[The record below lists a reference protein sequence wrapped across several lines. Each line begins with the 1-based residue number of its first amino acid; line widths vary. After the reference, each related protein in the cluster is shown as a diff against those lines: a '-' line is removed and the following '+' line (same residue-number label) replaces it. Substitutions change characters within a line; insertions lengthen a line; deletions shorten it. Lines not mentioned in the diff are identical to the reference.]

1 MLPSLRKRPH
11 SSVLT
16 AVLLSLSLAT
26 TALAADWPMWR
37 CDAARSAATE
47 QELSSDL
54 HLQWV
59 RQFPALEPA
68 WPDEP
73 RMRFDAS
80 YQPVVVGKTIFVA
93 SPRSD
98 TLVAL
103 DTDTGAARWHFF
115 ADGPIRFAPMAWRE
129 RVYFSCDD
137 GCLYCLS
144 AQDGTLLWRFQ
155 AAPAGR
161 KVLGNGR
168 LISSWPARGAPVIVD
183 DTVYFAAGIWPFMGI
198 FIHALDAQTGD
209 VVWVNDATGSVFMPQ
224 PHGGALA
231 FAGVAPQGYMVAA
244 GERLIVPNGRAVPAV
259 FDRHTGEMLY
269 FHLAENKD
277 QGNFAASAT
286 DGLFFNSG
294 RVFGLE
300 TGTPSGFLPPD
311 PIPTEEAIYA
321 AADGSIVAYDP
332 GTAHVATWTVDD
344 GREVSRL
351 TVDTLWQAPAD
362 VDRLWLKAGS
372 LLLASAGQTV
382 KALSL
387 GEGGLSAEPVW
398 QADLSATPSAMAAA
412 DGKLFVVT
420 LDGAIRCYGAGE
432 GQPLTHDFQPEA
444 VEAAPAAVARAG
456 EIIRLTG
463 ATAGYCLCLGLQDG
477 DLIAEL
483 ARQSDLHIIGV
494 DPRADR
500 IARLRERF
508 DAAGLYGSRIALLPG
523 QVQDVGLPPYL
534 ASLIVSEDAS
544 VLGLPGGRPRLSSIF
559 RSLRPY
565 GGTACLVI
573 GDAQHQSVAGSV
585 AASDLPGAEVA
596 RAGELTMLTRRGR
609 LPGSDD
615 WTHQYANVA
624 NTGVSR
630 DSLVKA
636 PLGLLWF
643 GGSSNVDI
651 LPRHG
656 HGPPEQ
662 VIGGRLFIEGPD
674 SLRANDVYTGRVIW
688 RRELPGFGAAYD
700 YTGHQ
705 PGANALGSNYAS
717 AADGIYVAY
726 GDRCLRL
733 DPATGET
740 LTELALPPGENG
752 GGPQRW
758 GYIGICED
766 LLIAGASPVIFEG
779 DEPPGRDENWD
790 ATSSR
795 QIVVMDRHTGEVLW
809 THDSTYCFRHN
820 AICAGAGRLFC
831 IDRLPDAIVARM
843 KRRGEELTTAPRL
856 AALDLRTG
864 EVLWSTTRDV
874 FGTFLS
880 YSAEHDLLLQS
891 GRPSR
896 DMLPD
901 EPGDRMIA
909 YRGRDGSVVWDA
921 HHEYG
926 GPPLLHGDT
935 IITQG
940 QAFSLLDGRPRMRR
954 NPLTGAE
961 TPWRFERFYGCN
973 TAIASEHLLTFRSGA
988 AGFFDLARDGGTGNM
1003 GGFKSGCT
1011 SNLVVANGV
1020 LNAPD
1025 YTRTCTCSYQNQTSL
1040 GLVHM
1045 PEAEMWTFNNL
1056 TLGDRPIARLGLNL
1070 GAPGDR
1076 RADDGTLWLEYPAV
1090 GGPSPELPVGVSPEQ
1105 ARWFRRHSSALQGGG
1120 YRWVGASGAEGL
1132 ARLSITL
1139 LPGDAAPRPYAV
1151 TLYFAEPEEV
1161 AAGERVFTVALQ
1173 GRTVLRDFDIVAAA
1187 GGPGRVVT
1195 RRFTGVEVADDLTVD
1210 LAPTQPDASRGPVL
1224 CGVEVATSPE

>member
-1 MLPSLRKRPH
+1 
-11 SSVLT
+11 
-16 AVLLSLSLAT
+16 
-26 TALAADWPMWR
+26 MWR
-37 CDAARSAATE
+37 HDAARSAATD
-47 QELSSDL
+47 QQLSSDL

-59 RQFPALEPA
+59 RECPPLEPA

-80 YQPVVVGKTIFVA
+80 YQPVVLGKTVFVA

-98 TLVAL
+98 HLLAL
-103 DTDTGAARWHFF
+103 DTDTGNEGWRFY
-115 ADGPIRFAPMAWRE
+115 ADGPIRFAPVAWRQ
-129 RVYFSCDD
+129 RIYFSCDD

-144 AQDGTLLWRFQ
+144 ATDGTLLWKFQ
-155 AAPAGR
+155 AAPSSR

-183 DTVYFAAGIWPFMGI
+183 ETAYFAAGIWPFMGI
-198 FIHALDAQTGD
+198 FIYALDAQTGELL
-209 VVWVNDATGSVFMPQ
+209 WVNDCAGSVFMPQ

-231 FAGVAPQGYMVAA
+231 FAGVAPQGYMVAV

-259 FDRHTGEMLY
+259 FDRNTGEMLY
-269 FHLAENKD
+269 FHLAESKYE
-277 QGNFAASAT
+277 GNFAASAT
-286 DGLFFNSG
+286 SGLFFNSG

-300 TGTPSGFLPPD
+300 AGTPPGVLPPD
-311 PIPTEEAIYA
+311 PIPTEDAIYA
-321 AADGSIVAYDP
+321 AADGSVVAYDP
-332 GTAHVATWTVDD
+332 RTAQVVTETTDD
-344 GREVSRL
+344 GNERSRL
-351 TVDTLWQAPAD
+351 EVDILWQAPAE

-372 LLLASAGQTV
+372 VLLASAGQTV

-387 GEGGLSAEPVW
+387 SEAGVAAEAMW
-398 QADLSATPSAMAAA
+398 QAELPSTPSAMAAA

-420 LDGAIRCYGAGE
+420 LDGTIRCYGPRE
-432 GQPLTHDFQPEA
+432 GQPVQHALRREA
-444 VEAAPAAVARAG
+444 PDVAGAAVTRAG
-456 EIIRLTG
+456 RIIDLTG
-463 ATAGYCLCLGLQDG
+463 ATAGYCLCLGLHSG

-494 DPRADR
+494 DPRAER
-500 IARLRERF
+500 IAGLRERF
-508 DAAGLYGSRIALLPG
+508 DAAGLYGTRIALLHG
-523 QVQDVGLPPYL
+523 QVHQVGLPPYL
-534 ASLIVSEDAS
+534 ASLIVSEDPSA
-544 VLGLPGGRPRLSSIF
+544 VALDAERPLVTTIF

-565 GGTACLVI
+565 GGTACL
-573 GDAQHQSVAGSV
+573 ALPEARHQGFASSV
-585 AASDLPGAEVA
+585 AASDLPNAQVT
-596 RAGELTMLTRRGR
+596 RAGEFTLLTRQGR

-630 DSLVKA
+630 DVLVKA

-688 RRELPGFGAAYD
+688 RRELPGFGAVYD

-717 AADGIYVAY
+717 AADGVYVAY

-740 LTELALPPGENG
+740 LSELVLPPADNG
-752 GGPQRW
+752 GGPQQW
-758 GYIGICED
+758 GYIGIWED

-779 DEPPGRDENWD
+779 DKPPGREENWD

-795 QIVVMDRHTGEVLW
+795 QIVVMDRHSGQVLW

-820 AICAGAGRLFC
+820 AICAGSGKLFC
-831 IDRLPDAIVARM
+831 VDRLPDAIVARM
-843 KRRGEELTTAPRL
+843 KRRGEELTTSPRL
-856 AALDLRTG
+856 AALDIRTG
-864 EVLWSTTRDV
+864 ELLWSTTADV

-880 YSAEHDLLLQS
+880 YSAERDLLLQS

-909 YRGRDGSVVWDA
+909 YRGADGSVVWDA
-921 HHEYG
+921 HHQYG

-940 QAFSLLDGRPRMRR
+940 QAFSLLDGRPRARR

-961 TPWRFERFYGCN
+961 SPWRFERFYGCN

-1011 SNLVVANGV
+1011 SNLIVANGV

-1045 PEAEMWTFNNL
+1045 PDAEMWTFNNL
-1056 TLGDRPIARLGLNL
+1056 SLGDQPVARMGLNL

-1076 RADDGTLWLEYPAV
+1076 RADDGTLWLEYPTV
-1090 GGPSPELPVGVSPEQ
+1090 GGPSPELRASVSPEEVS
-1105 ARWFRRHSSALQGGG
+1105 WFRRHSSALRGGR
-1120 YRWVGASGAEGL
+1120 YEWVGASGAEGL
-1132 ARLSITL
+1132 ARLTITL
-1139 LPGDAAPRPYAV
+1139 TTGDAEPRPYAV
-1151 TLYFAEPEEV
+1151 TLYFAEPEDI
-1161 AAGERVFTVALQ
+1161 AAGDRVFSVALQ
-1173 GRTVLRDFDIVAAA
+1173 GRTVLEDFDVVAAA
-1187 GGPGRVVT
+1187 GGRRRVVT
-1195 RRFTGVEVADDLTVD
+1195 RQFAGIEVADDLTVD
-1210 LAPTQPDASRGPVL
+1210 LAPTQPDPSRGPIL
-1224 CGVEVATSPE
+1224 CGVEVVSSP